1 MSSKII
7 DLVGLLLAE
16 IDNEKY
22 KIELRQF
29 IDNGDT
35 NGLVKCLKRHHKLEN
50 QKIRNKKCYYKKKDQ
65 PITEQCEI
73 IQFN

>member
-16 IDNEKY
+16 IDNETHKKQLKQY
-22 KIELRQF
+22 

-35 NGLVKCLKRHHKLEN
+35 NGLVKCLKKHHKLEN
-50 QKIRNKKCYYKKKDQ
+50 QKIRNKKCYYKKKET
-65 PITEQCEI
+65 PNQCEV